1 MKQDVAKLLRIALT
15 HLNTPKLETF
25 CWSCYSWDFLL
36 SYNMCKFDRVT
47 LTSPNFANHSL
58 NLRILRSI
66 LLHPNLSWGLSISLK
81 SPPTIHS
88 PSIIYSPSVIYPNSK
103 SSCPKI
109 FLFQRGR
116 WTVNARKPPNL
127 VDFLRGEFSRNRVKT
142 VFKGNQFLL
151 VRIPSNH
158 HSSHKPSCRRKTHF
172 LFRFSQEY
180 EIVRLFICAF
190 FVSWI
195 ITIPARLFFTVSL
208 MEAFCWKHPKPLT
221 FHDVSSLN
229 YYYIPHPA
237 NGYLFAYPLCP
248 WHTALY
254 FSPFFPQVWNLMG
267 FVGLISFWQI

>member
-1 MKQDVAKLLRIALT
+1 
-15 HLNTPKLETF
+15 
-25 CWSCYSWDFLL
+25 
-36 SYNMCKFDRVT
+36 MCKFDRVT

-127 VDFLRGEFSRNRVKT
+127 VDFLRGELSRNRVTT

-208 MEAFCWKHPKPLT
+208 MEAFCLKHPKPLT
-221 FHDVSSLN
+221 FHDSIFIELLLYSPPCKWLLIRVSSLPLT
-229 YYYIPHPA
+229 YSPLLFPLLSSGLKPYGFCWFDLLLA
-237 NGYLFAYPLCP
+237 DLKWYLAP
-248 WHTALY
+248 WLY
-254 FSPFFPQVWNLMG
+254 QTLMADQFLLG
-267 FVGLISFWQI
+267 WTYLGCLILSWA